1 MGQVT
6 ADVTASNVFD
16 EARVEDGD
24 LVPGAVRSIELRQ
37 VMVDTG
43 ANMLCLPSDTIA
55 RLGLR
60 KLREV
65 TALTAAGERTTNIYR
80 GASLTV
86 NGRTGTFE
94 VLETPGGA
102 MPLLGVHPL
111 EALGIDLD
119 LQNQQLVL
127 LPERGDGTYIS
138 VLEMIAAT
146 FH

>member
-6 ADVTASNVFD
+6 ADVTVSNVFD
-16 EARVEDGD
+16 EVRLEDGELAPD
-24 LVPGAVRSIELRQ
+24 GVRTVSLER

-43 ANMLCLPSDTIA
+43 ANMLCLPSDLIS

-65 TALTAAGERTTNIYR
+65 TAVTAAGERATSIYR

-102 MPLLGVHPL
+102 MPLLGVLPL
-111 EALGIDLD
+111 ESLGIELD
-119 LQNQQLVL
+119 LQNQRLVL

-138 VLEMIAAT
+138 VLEMLA
-146 FH
+146 